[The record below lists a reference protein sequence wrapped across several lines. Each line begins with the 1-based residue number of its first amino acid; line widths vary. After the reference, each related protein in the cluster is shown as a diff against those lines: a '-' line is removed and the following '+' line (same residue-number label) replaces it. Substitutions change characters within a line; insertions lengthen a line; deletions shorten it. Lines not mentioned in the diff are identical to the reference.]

1 MARVSRCV
9 HMDGDLAYLVRNVL
23 CFYTL
28 RGGKILWADLFAVET
43 PVFLLHY
50 SWSLLSKLSPNEQVG
65 EILDVKLWD
74 RMETSHIGSCAVV
87 AKAVVISRAA
97 GLPTVSFLVCVPLEF
112 ILLCLVVV
120 SHCSTFL

>member
-9 HMDGDLAYLVRNVL
+9 YMDGDLAYLVRNVL

-50 SWSLLSKLSPNEQVG
+50 SWSLLSKLSPNEQMG
-65 EILDVKLWD
+65 EILDVKL
-74 RMETSHIGSCAVV
+74 
-87 AKAVVISRAA
+87 
-97 GLPTVSFLVCVPLEF
+97 
-112 ILLCLVVV
+112 
-120 SHCSTFL
+120 